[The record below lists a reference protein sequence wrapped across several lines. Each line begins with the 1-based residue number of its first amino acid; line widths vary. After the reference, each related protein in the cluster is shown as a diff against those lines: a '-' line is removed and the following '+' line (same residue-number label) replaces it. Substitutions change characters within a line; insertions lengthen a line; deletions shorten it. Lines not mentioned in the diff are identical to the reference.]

1 MNANVDEIVM
11 SCGNYRALVSQTI
24 GIYLNQAFTV
34 PTCRYHRIHMMVG
47 LFTYLLTPE
56 VKSFLNHEKSVNFR
70 ATVLQKIEGLL
81 TESGTMYIDWPTRR
95 RFTLALVNV
104 RNYLLDP
111 AYVPVRCSTRLVA
124 RSVGLLDTVLRSSDP
139 DAYSSIKAAK
149 AEIEWLYKRV
159 SSLSA
164 AETEPV
170 SKPVSKPVT
179 KPAPEPVRIK
189 VKVLP
194 RRSARLMAR
203 VSHQA

>member
-11 SCGNYRALVSQTI
+11 SCGNYRSLVSQTI
-24 GIYLNQAFTV
+24 GIYVGQALET
-34 PTCRYHRIHMMVG
+34 PLCRYHRIHMMVG

-56 VKSFLNHEKSVNFR
+56 VKPLLNHEKFATFR

-95 RFTLALVNV
+95 RFTLALMNV

-124 RSVGLLDTVLRSSDP
+124 RSVGLLDTVLRTSDP
-139 DAYSSIKAAK
+139 DAYTSIKAAK
-149 AEIEWLYKRV
+149 AEIKWLYKRV

-164 AETEPV
+164 AET
-170 SKPVSKPVT
+170 KPVT
-179 KPAPEPVRIK
+179 KPAPVRLIK